1 MNHFIQRCTRHRHRQ
16 DAVAAVAGH
25 YHWKNRPSH
34 TPTNY
39 VPSPQKQCTGQRQYY
54 HCNYQFQQYRHHQI
68 PQQQMITDI
77 GPYHHRRSRRRFA
90 DSSAQFSSSKGKG
103 GNNNDSNG
111 SSGDST
117 TLASTTTTASVAA
130 VATTTSD
137 NKKVTTLSII
147 AKKRRNQKITMV
159 TAYDYPSA
167 VHVDRAGIDV
177 VLVGD
182 SCAMVEL
189 GFETTLVSWM
199 CILHGWCSFDT
210 SSSSSSSH
218 SNHVFVIMCSQ
229 SH

>member
-1 MNHFIQRCTRHRHRQ
+1 
-16 DAVAAVAGH
+16 VAGQH
-25 YHWKNRPSH
+25 CQWKNRRSH

-39 VPSPQKQCTGQRQYY
+39 VPSPQKQCTGQRQYC
-54 HCNYQFQQYRHHQI
+54 HRNYQFQQYRHHQI
-68 PQQQMITDI
+68 LQQPMITDI

-103 GNNNDSNG
+103 GNKNDSNG

-117 TLASTTTTASVAA
+117 TPASTTTTASVAA
-130 VATTTSD
+130 VVATTTSD

-147 AKKRRNQKITMV
+147 AKKRRKQKITMV

-199 CILHGWCSFDT
+199 Y
-210 SSSSSSSH
+210 SSWL
-218 SNHVFVIMCSQ
+218 VFV
-229 SH
+229 